1 MSLQLTL
8 PPQLE
13 ERLKQEAARRGLSA
27 DACAIQTLD
36 QHLPPVLDERRA
48 AAIAM
53 LDRWAEEDEA
63 LSPEEA
69 AENANVLRMLDEDR
83 PSYRK
88 LFTDLLKDNPT

>member
-36 QHLPPVLDERRA
+36 QHLPPVNRATRLQVLFDQWTAEDQA
-48 AAIAM
+48 AA
-53 LDRWAEEDEA
+53 RSP
-63 LSPEEA
+63 LSSGSGA
-69 AENANVLRMLDEDR
+69 GGA
-83 PSYRK
+83 RK
-88 LFTDLLKDNPT
+88 RTKSFNRSRSV